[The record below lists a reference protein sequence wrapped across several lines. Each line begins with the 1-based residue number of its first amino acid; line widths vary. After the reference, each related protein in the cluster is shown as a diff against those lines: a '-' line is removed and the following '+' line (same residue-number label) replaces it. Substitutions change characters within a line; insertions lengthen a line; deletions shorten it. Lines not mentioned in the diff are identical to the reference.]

1 MEGNK
6 MEIKNTN
13 EENDREAKLKAI
25 AIEVIEEVQS
35 KGLTLNEMRQL
46 PEFMSH
52 EIRLSVRRQI
62 QDIEF
67 KYIKDKQEPS
77 D

>member
-6 MEIKNTN
+6 ELKSANK
-13 EENDREAKLKAI
+13 ENDREAKLKAI

-35 KGLTLNEMRQL
+35 KGLTLNEMRRL
-46 PEFMSH
+46 PDFMSY
-52 EIRLSVRRQI
+52 EIRSSVRRQTE
-62 QDIEF
+62 DIEF
-67 KYIKDKQEPS
+67 RYIKDKQEPS